1 MYLGIDTSG
10 PIAFVAIGIEGDFIE
25 LSRVNDGSPD
35 SKGSENIYQ
44 LTREVLAKRGAK
56 WSDIKGIFLGEG
68 PGSFTGLR
76 IGFSYAQ
83 GLASALKIPCT
94 QVSSFAGWSREFRE
108 PGLGQGVIADAQ
120 RGDYFCQLFSAQG
133 ESVDGPQIVAK
144 GDLLAHSIT
153 VLGNSVKWIGFSQVP
168 ELGVEVN
175 SPHHGASGVILEG
188 LSKGAGAVYSPLKIA
203 ELSPNYLRQ
212 VSART
217 LADRGKSIVP

>member
-10 PIAFVAIGIEGDFIE
+10 PIAFVAIGIAEDFVE
-25 LSRVNDGSPD
+25 LSHLNDGSPD

-44 LTREVLAKRGAK
+44 LTRQVLDKRGVQ
-56 WSDIKGIFLGEG
+56 WSDIKGIFIGEG

-83 GLASALKIPCT
+83 GLAAALKIPCT
-94 QVSSFAGWSREFRE
+94 QIPSFSGWSREFRK
-108 PGLGQGVIADAQ
+108 PGLCQGVIADAQ
-120 RGDYFCQLFSAQG
+120 RGDYFCQLFSADG
-133 ESVDGPQIVAK
+133 ESVDGPRIIAK
-144 GDLLAHSIT
+144 GDLLSHSRKL
-153 VLGNSVKWIGFSQVP
+153 LGDSLNWIGFSQVA
-168 ELGVEVN
+168 ELGVEVKV
-175 SPHHGASGVILEG
+175 PQHCATGVILEG
-188 LSKGAGAVYSPLKIA
+188 LSKSIQATYSPVKLS